1 MMIATVLPLVAAW
14 SNLLGDSNMGKAIAN
29 MLQGSL
35 SFNEQRHHRHI
46 ESESDEDAAENT
58 PGADAEINKQ
68 LKYSIVRFMTE
79 VKQLSLLKPWQLQGR
94 QVFAGTGFAIRS
106 TDNGPL
112 IVTNAHVV
120 TDADNVMIQIPAYGS
135 QEYKARVVMLN
146 PDMDIALVE
155 FQPGE
160 HKKFVDEVKKD
171 IPILDFYTKPV
182 NLATPVVAL
191 GFPLGQ
197 KTAKLTTGVIS
208 GHEKVGDY
216 MSFQQTASIS
226 PGNSGGPLFVKGT
239 NKVLAINF
247 AAAVGSSSQQ
257 NNYAIPIWHVNQ
269 MLAEYDAST
278 SLPPPKVGASNYR
291 QNDCRDSHSHCVYK
305 VPKVKGMA
313 ALGNEAL
320 FKRFGCD
327 KGVFLTRWGNA
338 SLFNFATPPFPDK
351 VFVQSVGGYELDEF
365 GMAKTESY
373 FEDPVRF
380 DDLFFLSN
388 TLGSVDVKVCSC
400 GKISTHKIETSGL
413 RDHVPKQTITTLT
426 EPNVFYKKHTN
437 VYENFGGLTV
447 QPLTM
452 NIIKS
457 FVEQKNMGMVKYAMS
472 QPANPLLVV
481 TGVSVFGTK
490 EHPHTIAP
498 GDVVASVNGQK
509 VSTIAEFRSAFKPT
523 GVATCGDKEASL
535 LQGAEPLWSLETES
549 GKEYVV
555 PYKQALETQKAAI
568 AAGNFP
574 LTEAVK
580 AALGTKQNIGISF
593 SEGTDAS
600 QEKPEVVPI
609 EMRDV
614 PRFGDK
620 EWNAMTAAFSG
631 LDGIAM

>member
-1 MMIATVLPLVAAW
+1 
-14 SNLLGDSNMGKAIAN
+14 
-29 MLQGSL
+29 
-35 SFNEQRHHRHI
+35 
-46 ESESDEDAAENT
+46 
-58 PGADAEINKQ
+58 
-68 LKYSIVRFMTE
+68 
-79 VKQLSLLKPWQLQGR
+79 
-94 QVFAGTGFAIRS
+94 
-106 TDNGPL
+106 
-112 IVTNAHVV
+112 
-120 TDADNVMIQIPAYGS
+120 
-135 QEYKARVVMLN
+135 
-146 PDMDIALVE
+146 
-155 FQPGE
+155 
-160 HKKFVDEVKKD
+160 
-171 IPILDFYTKPV
+171 
-182 NLATPVVAL
+182 
-191 GFPLGQ
+191 
-197 KTAKLTTGVIS
+197 
-208 GHEKVGDY
+208 
-216 MSFQQTASIS
+216 
-226 PGNSGGPLFVKGT
+226 
-239 NKVLAINF
+239 
-247 AAAVGSSSQQ
+247 
-257 NNYAIPIWHVNQ
+257 
-269 MLAEYDAST
+269 MLAEYDASVQLKSET
-278 SLPPPKVGASNYR
+278 VQY
-291 QNDCRDSHSHCVYK
+291 QQEDCRDSHSHCVYK

-351 VFVQSVGGYELDEF
+351 VFAQSVGGYELDEF

-380 DDLFFLSN
+380 DDLFCLSN

-535 LQGAEPLWSLETES
+535 LQGAEPLWSLET
-549 GKEYVV
+549 
-555 PYKQALETQKAAI
+555 QKAAI

-593 SEGTDAS
+593 SEGTDTS

>member
-1 MMIATVLPLVAAW
+1 
-14 SNLLGDSNMGKAIAN
+14 MG
-29 MLQGSL
+29 
-35 SFNEQRHHRHI
+35 R
-46 ESESDEDAAENT
+46 T
-58 PGADAEINKQ
+58 C
-68 LKYSIVRFMTE
+68 
-79 VKQLSLLKPWQLQGR
+79 
-94 QVFAGTGFAIRS
+94 
-106 TDNGPL
+106 
-112 IVTNAHVV
+112 
-120 TDADNVMIQIPAYGS
+120 
-135 QEYKARVVMLN
+135 
-146 PDMDIALVE
+146 
-155 FQPGE
+155 
-160 HKKFVDEVKKD
+160 
-171 IPILDFYTKPV
+171 
-182 NLATPVVAL
+182 
-191 GFPLGQ
+191 
-197 KTAKLTTGVIS
+197 
-208 GHEKVGDY
+208 
-216 MSFQQTASIS
+216 
-226 PGNSGGPLFVKGT
+226 GGL
-239 NKVLAINF
+239 
-247 AAAVGSSSQQ
+247 
-257 NNYAIPIWHVNQ
+257 W
-269 MLAEYDAST
+269 
-278 SLPPPKVGASNYR
+278 
-291 QNDCRDSHSHCVYK
+291 
-305 VPKVKGMA
+305 
-313 ALGNEAL
+313 
-320 FKRFGCD
+320 
-327 KGVFLTRWGNA
+327 
-338 SLFNFATPPFPDK
+338 
-351 VFVQSVGGYELDEF
+351 
-365 GMAKTESY
+365 
-373 FEDPVRF
+373 
-380 DDLFFLSN
+380 
-388 TLGSVDVKVCSC
+388 
-400 GKISTHKIETSGL
+400 KISTHKIETSGL

-593 SEGTDAS
+593 SEGTDTS

>member
-1 MMIATVLPLVAAW
+1 MMIAKYQFGSRSLSTAWFADGLRTRRAKLIFSEMMMIATVLPLVAAW

-58 PGADAEINKQ
+58 PGAEAEINKQ

-120 TDADNVMIQIPAYGS
+120 TDAHVVTIQCPAFGA

-160 HKKFVDEVKKD
+160 HEKMVAEVKRD
-171 IPILDFYTKPV
+171 MPILDFYTKPV

-197 KTAKLTTGVIS
+197 KTPKLTTGVIS

-226 PGNSGGPLFVKGT
+226 PGNSGGPLFVAGT
-239 NKVLAINF
+239 NQVLAINF

-269 MLAEYDAST
+269 MLAEYDASAT
-278 SLPPPKVGASNYR
+278 LKSTTVQYQQG
-291 QNDCRDSHSHCVYK
+291 DCRDDHRHCVYK

-320 FKRFGCD
+320 FQRFGCD
-327 KGVFLTRWGNA
+327 RGVFLTRWGNA
-338 SLFNFATPPFPDK
+338 SLFAFATPPLPDK
-351 VFVQSVGGYELDEF
+351 VFVQSVAGYALDEF

-400 GKISTHKIETSGL
+400 GKFSTHKIDTSGL
-413 RDHVPKQTITTLT
+413 RDAVPKQTIATLV
-426 EPNVFYKKHTN
+426 EPNVFFHKHTD
-437 VYENFGGLTV
+437 VYENFAGLTV

-452 NIIKS
+452 NIIKA
-457 FVEQKNMGMVKYAMS
+457 FVEQKQMGMIKYAMS
-472 QPANPLLVV
+472 QPTKPILVV
-481 TGVSVFGTK
+481 TGVSTFGTQ
-490 EHPHTIAP
+490 EHTHSITP
-498 GDVVASVNGQK
+498 GEVVKFVNGHN
-509 VSTIAEFRSAFKPT
+509 VSTIAEFREAFKPT
-523 GVATCGDKEASL
+523 HASTC
-535 LQGAEPLWSLETES
+535 
-549 GKEYVV
+549 
-555 PYKQALETQKAAI
+555 
-568 AAGNFP
+568 
-574 LTEAVK
+574 
-580 AALGTKQNIGISF
+580 
-593 SEGTDAS
+593 
-600 QEKPEVVPI
+600 
-609 EMRDV
+609 
-614 PRFGDK
+614 
-620 EWNAMTAAFSG
+620 
-631 LDGIAM
+631 